1 MTRESVRAVWA
12 VGADEAS
19 HRDFPGHV
27 AAIAH
32 GRFVLR
38 QVLKI
43 LDDCAVQ
50 GGLQPLSHQALLQT
64 FGAPEPISVSGLA
77 ERLAVPPALV
87 SRIVRGLE
95 EDGLVQRSRIS
106 DDKRVVVVSTTAAGI
121 ERLREIDQH
130 VHEEIRRLSDS
141 LDDAG
146 RLGALATFASYVG
159 LDADPR
165 ITPLFAG
172 IDAVTHS

>member
-1 MTRESVRAVWA
+1 MSESPRAVW
-12 VGADEAS
+12 GAGAHEAS

-43 LDDCAVQ
+43 LDECAVR
-50 GGLQPLSHQALLQT
+50 GGLQPLSHQALLQA
-64 FGAPEPISVSGLA
+64 FGAAERISVSGLA
-77 ERLAVPPALV
+77 ERLSVPPALV
-87 SRIVRGLE
+87 SRTVRGLE
-95 EDGLVQRSRIS
+95 QDGLVQRSRIS
-106 DDKRVVVVSTTAAGI
+106 DDGRVVVVTATPEGV
-121 ERLREIDQH
+121 EVLRKIDH
-130 VHEEIRRLSDS
+130 NVHEEIRRFSNT

-165 ITPLFAG
+165 LSPLFAR
-172 IDAVTHS
+172 IEAVSHS

>member
-1 MTRESVRAVWA
+1 MTGDGVRAVWA
-12 VGADEAS
+12 AGAHEAS
-19 HRDFPGHV
+19 HRDFAGHV

-43 LDDCAVQ
+43 LDECAVQ

-64 FGAPEPISVSGLA
+64 FGAQEQLSVSGLA
-77 ERLAVPPALV
+77 ERLSVPPALV
-87 SRIVRGLE
+87 SRIVGGLE
-95 EDGLVQRSRIS
+95 EDGLLQRSRSS
-106 DDKRVVVVSTTAAGI
+106 DDRRVVAVSATTAGV

-130 VHEEIRRLSDS
+130 VHESIHRFSES

-165 ITPLFAG
+165 LTPLFIG

>member
-1 MTRESVRAVWA
+1 MSESPRAVW
-12 VGADEAS
+12 GAGALEAS

-43 LDDCAVQ
+43 LDECAVQ
-50 GGLQPLSHQALLQT
+50 GGLQPLSHQALLQV
-64 FGAPEPISVSGLA
+64 FGASEPISVSGLA
-77 ERLAVPPALV
+77 ERLSVPPALM
-87 SRIVRGLE
+87 SRTVRGLE

-106 DDKRVVVVSTTAAGI
+106 DDGRVVVVTATPQGVEVLRGI
-121 ERLREIDQH
+121 DH
-130 VHEEIRRLSDS
+130 SVHEQIWRFSET

-165 ITPLFAG
+165 LAPLFAG
-172 IDAVTHS
+172 IDAATHS